1 VSGSRGAPA
10 SARGRVATS
19 GPPYAGR
26 RGWRRDDFPNAL
38 SSLLR
43 GEDPAFEA
51 FARGAGAEER
61 GAAAA

>member
-1 VSGSRGAPA
+1 MQALRIAGCRVANARLRAA
-10 SARGRVATS
+10 RRRGR
-19 GPPYAGR
+19 
-26 RGWRRDDFPNAL
+26 RRDGFHNAL
-38 SSLLR
+38 PSRLR